1 VSERS
6 RARPFQEGAFGRL
19 PAFWALAALALAS
32 ALPAATARADGCAM
46 PGAARE
52 VAVRFAI
59 DGDTVRL
66 ADGRSLRLIGVNALE
81 TGKRGAPDEPLAHE
95 AAVRLGELLRRGP
108 PRAVPGVEAFDRH
121 GRALADLYDAE
132 GRLIAATLAGEGLAL
147 AVAVPPNL
155 AVVGCVAA
163 AERAAR
169 DARRGLWADPAAWTV
184 AARDAPADLRGF
196 KRVVG
201 AVTEARPKRGGTAL
215 VLEGRLELWL
225 PDLTGD
231 PLRPVRARAT
241 PGTRLAV
248 RGWWGSYRG
257 RPSLR
262 VEHPAIVEFVD

>member
-1 VSERS
+1 
-6 RARPFQEGAFGRL
+6 
-19 PAFWALAALALAS
+19 
-32 ALPAATARADGCAM
+32 M
-46 PGAARE
+46 PSSARE

-81 TGKRGAPDEPLAHE
+81 TGKRGAPDEPLAHQAE
-95 AAVRLGELLRRGP
+95 VRLGELLRRGAL
-108 PRAVPGVEAFDRH
+108 RAAPGVEAFDRH
-121 GRALADLYDAE
+121 GRALADLYDAD

-147 AVAVPPNL
+147 AVAVAPNL
-155 AVVGCVAA
+155 ATVGCVAA
-163 AERAAR
+163 AEREAR
-169 DARRGLWADPAAWTV
+169 AARRGLWADPAAWTL

-201 AVTEARPKRGGTAL
+201 TVTEARSKRGGTAV
-215 VLEGRLELWL
+215 VLDGRLELWL
-225 PDLTGD
+225 PETPGD
-231 PLRPVRARAT
+231 PLRQARERAT
-241 PGTRLAV
+241 PGARLAV